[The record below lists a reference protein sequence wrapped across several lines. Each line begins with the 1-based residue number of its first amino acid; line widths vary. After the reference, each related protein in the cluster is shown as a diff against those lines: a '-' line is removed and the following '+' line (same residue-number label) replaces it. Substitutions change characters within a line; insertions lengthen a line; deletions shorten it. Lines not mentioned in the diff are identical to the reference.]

1 MCVSHSQ
8 DFLDGVCNNIMVI
21 EQKKLKYWSGN
32 YSTYQRTKTDQ
43 DTNTIK
49 LYKKQQEEIAHIKE
63 FISSCGT
70 YANLVR
76 QAKSKQKILD
86 KMEEA
91 GLIEEPFEET
101 LFRFKFQD
109 AGEMSPPLISFSE
122 VAFSYSGRPEDYLFR
137 DISFGIHPQS

>member
-1 MCVSHSQ
+1 MENKQ
-8 DFLDGVCNNIMVI
+8 
-21 EQKKLKYWSGN
+21 LKYWTGN
-32 YSTYQRTKTDQ
+32 YDAYLKTRTEQ
-43 DTNTIK
+43 EVNQIK
-49 LYKKQQEEIAHIKE
+49 LYKKQQEEIADIKK

-76 QAKSKQKILD
+76 QAKSRQKILD